1 MGKWYELRT
10 FPLTRVLLLLAYTP
24 FSRYRSTYPIR
35 VSDANKFGAAY
46 LAKFGWDP
54 SGGLGVSGDGRTKAL
69 SVTQKLD
76 MLGIGADHK
85 NSAEGLAWKQ
95 NKDFE
100 SLLRRLNA
108 PNGDG
113 EEEDMRMKVDG
124 FTKGADMTT
133 IDAGRT
139 AAPTG
144 EDKDEAGV
152 SEGRGS
158 KRRRK
163 KDADGGEG
171 EREKK
176 KSKKKRSS
184 DNHSDSEGETKSKKK
199 KKSKKSETEEEAV
212 APAVLETETSTPS
225 TPASRPAALSRQ

>member
-1 MGKWYELRT
+1 M
-10 FPLTRVLLLLAYTP
+10 
-24 FSRYRSTYPIR
+24 
-35 VSDANKFGAAY
+35 
-46 LAKFGWDP
+46 
-54 SGGLGVSGDGRTKAL
+54 SGDGRTKAL

-113 EEEDMRMKVDG
+113 EEEEMRMKVDG

-133 IDAGRT
+133 IEAERT
-139 AAPTG
+139 AATTG
-144 EDKDEAGV
+144 EEQDQVGAAE
-152 SEGRGS
+152 ERGS
-158 KRRRK
+158 KKRRK
-163 KDADGGEG
+163 KDADGEEG

-176 KSKKKRSS
+176 KSKKKSSS
-184 DNHSDSEGETKSKKK
+184 DNHSDSEDENKSKKK
-199 KKSKKSETEEEAV
+199 KKRKKSETEEEAM

-225 TPASRPAALSRQ
+225 STAASRSTALGRQ